1 MSEIKQGYKQTKV
14 GIIPEDW
21 EVVSLNEGAVFL
33 DHKRKPLKDEYRQK
47 IQGQYPYYGASG
59 IIDYVNDYIFDE
71 ELILI
76 GEDGANIIDRNS
88 RLVFLANGKYW
99 VNNHAHVLK
108 AKPNFNNYFLCE
120 FLESLKYDK
129 YNTGTAQ
136 PKLNKEIVSN
146 IPIIKPP
153 IKEQEKIAEILT
165 TWDEAITKQT
175 ELLRAKE
182 LQKKALMQK
191 LLSGEVR
198 FGEFS
203 DEWEEIQVS
212 EIFKNIG
219 GTSLENEVIENGKYK
234 FISIG
239 NYSVDGR
246 YIDNQQR
253 INLNGKTKD
262 KLLYKDNLVM
272 VLNDKTASGDL
283 IGSTILINEDNTYIY
298 NQRSERLICSNKILP
313 LYAWFKLNSKDFRK
327 KIFSLSQGGTQIY
340 INFPAVKK
348 IKIKLPS
355 LPEQQKIA
363 EVLSLADDEINLL
376 KKELDELK
384 QQKKALMQKL
394 LTGEVRVKV

>member
-1 MSEIKQGYKQTKV
+1 MSTIKQGYKQTKV
-14 GIIPEDW
+14 GIVPEDW
-21 EVVSLNEGAVFL
+21 EVVKVGEVLKIGSGKDYKHLSTGNIPVYGTGGYMLSVNEYLYDGESVCIGRKGTIDKPMFLNEKFWTVDTLFYTHSFKKSLPKYIYLTFL
-33 DHKRKPLKDEYRQK
+33 SIDWQK
-47 IQGQYPYYGASG
+47 YNEASG
-59 IIDYVNDYIFDE
+59 V
-71 ELILI
+71 
-76 GEDGANIIDRNS
+76 
-88 RLVFLANGKYW
+88 
-99 VNNHAHVLK
+99 
-108 AKPNFNNYFLCE
+108 P
-120 FLESLKYDK
+120 SLSK
-129 YNTGTAQ
+129 TTIETIQ
-136 PKLNKEIVSN
+136 
-146 IPIIKPP
+146 IPLPP
-153 IKEQEKIAEILT
+153 LKEQEKIAEILT

-175 ELLRAKE
+175 KLLKAKE

-198 FGEFS
+198 FGSFN
-203 DEWEEIQVS
+203 DKWNEIQVS
-212 EIFKNIG
+212 QVFQNIG
-219 GTSLENEVIENGKYK
+219 GTSLESEVIENGKYK

-253 INLNGKTKD
+253 VNLNKKTKD

-283 IGSTILINEDNTYIY
+283 IGSTILINEDNTFIY
-298 NQRSERLICSNKILP
+298 NQRSERLICSNKIVP

-355 LPEQQKIA
+355 LEEQAKIA
-363 EVLSLADDEINLL
+363 EVLSLSDNEINLL
-376 KKELDELK
+376 KKELEELK